1 MGNARILLFHVHENI
16 PVVRHVGGPE
26 QVEKDARGMP
36 HDDRMALLE
45 SDIGQKP
52 ESQPFIEGDGNQF
65 VADPDADVIDL
76 RYIEH
81 WLDIAMGMSLQV
93 AVDYIR

>member
-1 MGNARILLFHVHENI
+1 ML
-16 PVVRHVGGPE
+16 
-26 QVEKDARGMP
+26 

-45 SDIGQKP
+45 SCIGQKP

-76 RYIEH
+76 RYIKH
-81 WLDIAMGMSLQV
+81 WLDIAMGMSLLV
-93 AVDYIR
+93 AVDYIRWLEVGPGSGGTGHPVAPGHSAAGTSLKR